1 MHLLLVLP
9 VRADP
14 IVEGE
19 LVASLV
25 ERGHRVDRAHGDD
38 EALWLAV
45 DSGFDVLVIDRDGG
59 DADIPTLC
67 SSLRGA
73 GVWTPILL
81 LTPVS
86 DDQCVAA
93 LDAGAD
99 DYATEPA
106 TEPELDARL
115 RALVRRGQPARPSV
129 LVVGSVQLDP
139 GSRRVRAQGQE
150 LSITGADRV
159 PGGAHDL
166 LGSGMPLSGP
176 EQIEFGGGLNR
187 PPTSAA
193 PRAAASETMRVSTA
207 AAWVEVSESLSTYG
221 IRQVEPACVARALLV
236 VARGP

>member
-176 EQIEFGGGLNR
+176 EQIEFGGGAQ
-187 PPTSAA
+187 PTTHVRCTEGGSERDDAGLDRCGLGGGLGV
-193 PRAAASETMRVSTA
+193 PQHVWYTAS
-207 AAWVEVSESLSTYG
+207 
-221 IRQVEPACVARALLV
+221 
-236 VARGP
+236 